1 MNFEIIHTTEY
12 EYSELATESF
22 SELRV
27 RPRNTMRQVVLHH
40 LTEVQPRLALEGFQD
55 YYGNWVET
63 LSIPFRHKKLVVT
76 SNSRVQTRSFNDMLA
91 GLDLTISE
99 SVHLLFSQRRELF
112 DFLIPSPYAPI
123 TPEVEE
129 LSAKLLPKRRAF
141 GDAMHS
147 LNEFIYKNFKYEP
160 GTTTISTPI
169 TEVIQKKRGVCQD
182 FAHLMIAIIR
192 AAGLPAR
199 YVSGYVETDDQ
210 AQASE
215 EALEAARRQ
224 NISILNDRSRQLRGG
239 AASHAWVEV
248 YTPSGHWI
256 GLDPTNNI
264 LEGDRHVQIGVG
276 RDYSDVPPMRGV
288 FKGARQQFL
297 SVRVAVSRLSE
308 DDMVATTPAK
318 PEPVRSQ

>member
-1 MNFEIIHTTEY
+1 MNFEIVHTTEY

-27 RPRNTMRQVVLHH
+27 RPRNTLRQVVLHH
-40 LTEVQPRLALEGFQD
+40 MTEVQPRVTLEAFQD

-76 SNSRVQTRSFNDMLA
+76 SNSRVQTRSLTDALS
-91 GLDLTISE
+91 GLDLSISE
-99 SVHLLFSQRRELF
+99 TVHLLFGQRRELF
-112 DFLIPSPYAPI
+112 DFLMPSTYSPI
-123 TPEVEE
+123 IPEVEE
-129 LSAKLLPKRRAF
+129 LTLKLLPKRRPF
-141 GDAMHS
+141 GEAMLA
-147 LNEFIYKNFKYEP
+147 LNDYVYKNYKYEP
-160 GTTTISTPI
+160 GSTTVGTPVI
-169 TEVIQKKRGVCQD
+169 EVINKKCGVCQD
-182 FAHLMIAIIR
+182 FAHLMISIIR

-199 YVSGYVETDDQ
+199 YVSGYVETDEQ
-210 AQASE
+210 AVASE
-215 EALEAARRQ
+215 AALEAARRQ
-224 NISILNDRSRQLRGG
+224 SGNGGMNDRSRQLRGG

-248 YTPSGHWI
+248 FSPSGHWV

-264 LEGDRHVQIGVG
+264 LEGERHVQIGVG

-308 DDMVATTPAK
+308 VEIGIPATN
-318 PEPVRSQ
+318 R

>member
-1 MNFEIIHTTEY
+1 MNFEIVHTTDY

-27 RPRNTMRQVVLHH
+27 RPRNTLRQVVLHH
-40 LTEVQPRLALEGFQD
+40 VTEVQPRVALEAFQD

-76 SNSRVQTRSFNDMLA
+76 SNSRVQTRTVANTLG
-91 GLDLTISE
+91 GLDLTVSE
-99 SVHLLFSQRRELF
+99 SVHLLFSQRRTLF
-112 DFLIPSPYAPI
+112 DFLIPSTYAPLL
-123 TPEVEE
+123 PEVDE
-129 LSAKLLPKRRAF
+129 LSAKLLPKRRPF
-141 GDAMHS
+141 GEAMLA
-147 LNEFIYKNFKYEP
+147 LNEYIYKTYKYEP

-169 TEVIQKKRGVCQD
+169 SEVIAKKRGVCQD
-182 FAHLMIAIIR
+182 FAHLMIAIVR

-199 YVSGYVETDDQ
+199 YVSGYVETDEQ
-210 AQASE
+210 AIASE
-215 EALEAARRQ
+215 EALELARCQ
-224 NISILNDRSRQLRGG
+224 NSSILNDRSRQLRGG

-248 YTPSGHWI
+248 YTPSGHWV

-297 SVRVAVSRLSE
+297 SVHVAVSRLSE
-308 DDMVATTPAK
+308 ADIAAPA
-318 PEPVRSQ
+318 VI